1 MYVFTLTMQT
11 NLSTWIR
18 SAGLV
23 MFESSFI
30 AIFGVCGFILLHICM
45 SISNKNGYVISVLH
59 L

>member
-1 MYVFTLTMQT
+1 MYVFTLTVQT
-11 NLSTWIR
+11 KLSTWIR

-45 SISNKNGYVISVLH
+45 RISNKNGYVISVLH